1 MGVRSE
7 ELFFSLRICFS
18 DILPVYIYGFGLLS
32 AGDSFQWE
40 IVRCLW
46 ITEINCEVHDGEK
59 PTSRD
64 SELLRKKLD
73 FINLRAI
80 LIYFLGSLLFA
91 EVLFTCSGSV
101 VHIV

>member
-1 MGVRSE
+1 
-7 ELFFSLRICFS
+7 
-18 DILPVYIYGFGLLS
+18 LS

-46 ITEINCEVHDGEK
+46 ITEINCEVHNGEK

-64 SELLRKKLD
+64 SELLRKKLELLRKKLD

-80 LIYFLGSLLFA
+80 LINFLGSLLFA
-91 EVLFTCSGSV
+91 EVLFTCLGSV